1 MTRRSILLLVSLT
14 FVTALALAPVSA
26 HAAGVPCAALTH
38 AAIADTTITSATIVA
53 AAGTAPE
60 HCLVVG
66 HVDTEIGFQL
76 RLPTTTWNGKFYHA
90 GGGGFVGSI
99 PSSPGA
105 LARGMP
111 SSAPTPVTSAAE
123 RSGRPSTGWE
133 R

>member
-1 MTRRSILLLVSLT
+1 SGHLQRRGPRWVEEGRLPGPQEGIVAPPPHPVLRPLT

-26 HAAGVPCAALTH
+26 HAAGVACAALTH

-66 HVDTEIGFQL
+66 HVDTEIGFEL
-76 RLPTTTWNGKFYHA
+76 RLPTTMWNGKFYHA

-99 PSSPGA
+99 P
-105 LARGMP
+105 R
-111 SSAPTPVTSAAE
+111 
-123 RSGRPSTGWE
+123 
-133 R
+133 